1 MEAVFLRTI
10 YFWIAMTC
18 FGLFLFLLDKQIND
32 VEDKSTF
39 EEKYEELFKYALLDK
54 YKFWFSD
61 PITNYATLM
70 AISMNLENASKKET
84 EAFIKVSKKYKSNF
98 DYKNEKKKWL
108 QAYSQAKDDVQNMEI
123 SWKGTEEQKQ
133 LLQRYKYFYAK
144 ISKNLK

>member
-1 MEAVFLRTI
+1 MEPVFLRTI

-84 EAFIKVSKKYKSNF
+84 EAFIKVYKKYKSNF
-98 DYKNEKKKWL
+98 DHENEKKKWIK
-108 QAYSQAKDDVQNMEI
+108 AYSQAREDVKNSEY
-123 SWKGTEEQKQ
+123 SREPTEEQKQ
-133 LLQRYKYFYAK
+133 LLKRYNKLYEK